1 MKLDKLV
8 GERFKEKPSDCVI
21 ESHALMMR
29 GGYMKDVA
37 KGIYSQFTPLKRIC
51 QKIEGIIREEMDA
64 IDGQEVLFPVALPAS
79 LWDESG
85 RYESVGSEL
94 LRFTDRNGSKMVLG
108 MTHEEAAVQLVR
120 DYAKSYN
127 SYPFMIYQIQT
138 KFRDEARPRAGLIRV
153 REFTMKDAYSFD
165 SSNEGLDV
173 SYQKMFDAYH
183 KIFKEVGLK
192 YTVVRAD
199 TGAMGGLLS
208 EEFQALTDVGED
220 VLVIC
225 ENCGYSSNIE
235 VSECVE
241 NKIETKERKL
251 PKEKVYT
258 PNAGT
263 IKEVSDFLGEDPS
276 KFVKTLIYKVD
287 NDFKVVLGLDEYD
300 KLVTFDFDKEKSLL
314 VTGVSGTGKTNLFN
328 DIIMNILINYSNVKV
343 VILDSQG
350 INYNLYNDVCEVV
363 NKEEDIIIKINLLR
377 REFEDRVKNNTRDKM
392 VVFIDEI
399 YEILKLDN
407 SVKDDINYLLEV
419 GSTMGIYLVVST
431 DSVLEDDTYD
441 LFNKDNVS
449 KISFYLTSR
458 GEYNMFLG
466 KAIRDNLGKDGMYLD
481 NDKNLIRMSIPMVE
495 DDEIERVCMYIKDNK

>member
-1 MKLDKLV
+1 MLKLLNNPKSDNTRNILNADLFVSNLHNTLKAFGFNPKVTYEVYRSITVYHITWNDDKIYDDILELKKEIALSLGINVSELVMNKVKDNEIFIKVDNMK
-8 GERFKEKPSDCVI
+8 
-21 ESHALMMR
+21 
-29 GGYMKDVA
+29 KD
-37 KGIYSQFTPLKRIC
+37 ILCLK
-51 QKIEGIIREEMDA
+51 
-64 IDGQEVLFPVALPAS
+64 EVL
-79 LWDESG
+79 
-85 RYESVGSEL
+85 
-94 LRFTDRNGSKMVLG
+94 
-108 MTHEEAAVQLVR
+108 
-120 DYAKSYN
+120 
-127 SYPFMIYQIQT
+127 
-138 KFRDEARPRAGLIRV
+138 
-153 REFTMKDAYSFD
+153 
-165 SSNEGLDV
+165 
-173 SYQKMFDAYH
+173 
-183 KIFKEVGLK
+183 
-192 YTVVRAD
+192 
-199 TGAMGGLLS
+199 
-208 EEFQALTDVGED
+208 ED
-220 VLVIC
+220 
-225 ENCGYSSNIE
+225 
-235 VSECVE
+235 
-241 NKIETKERKL
+241 
-251 PKEKVYT
+251 
-258 PNAGT
+258 
-263 IKEVSDFLGEDPS
+263 
-276 KFVKTLIYKVD
+276 YKVD

-363 NKEEDIIIKINLLR
+363 NKEEDIIVKINLLR
-377 REFEDRVKNNTRDKM
+377 REFEYRVKNNTRDKM

-466 KAIRDNLGKDGMYLD
+466 KAIRDNLGKYGMYLD

-495 DDEIERVCMYIKDNK
+495 DDEIERVCRYIKDNK

>member
-1 MKLDKLV
+1 MLKLLNNPKSDNTRNILNADLFVSNLHNTLKAFGFNPKVTYEVYRSITVYHITWNDDKIYDDILELKKEIALSLGINVSELVMNKVKDNEIFIKVDNMK
-8 GERFKEKPSDCVI
+8 
-21 ESHALMMR
+21 
-29 GGYMKDVA
+29 KD
-37 KGIYSQFTPLKRIC
+37 ILCLK
-51 QKIEGIIREEMDA
+51 
-64 IDGQEVLFPVALPAS
+64 EVL
-79 LWDESG
+79 
-85 RYESVGSEL
+85 
-94 LRFTDRNGSKMVLG
+94 
-108 MTHEEAAVQLVR
+108 
-120 DYAKSYN
+120 
-127 SYPFMIYQIQT
+127 
-138 KFRDEARPRAGLIRV
+138 
-153 REFTMKDAYSFD
+153 
-165 SSNEGLDV
+165 
-173 SYQKMFDAYH
+173 
-183 KIFKEVGLK
+183 
-192 YTVVRAD
+192 
-199 TGAMGGLLS
+199 
-208 EEFQALTDVGED
+208 
-220 VLVIC
+220 
-225 ENCGYSSNIE
+225 EN
-235 VSECVE
+235 
-241 NKIETKERKL
+241 
-251 PKEKVYT
+251 
-258 PNAGT
+258 
-263 IKEVSDFLGEDPS
+263 
-276 KFVKTLIYKVD
+276 YKVD

-363 NKEEDIIIKINLLR
+363 NKEEDIIVKINLLR

-431 DSVLEDDTYD
+431 DSVLADDTYD

-495 DDEIERVCMYIKDNK
+495 DDEIERVCGYIKDNK

>member
-1 MKLDKLV
+1 MLKLLNNPKSDNTRNILNADLFVSNLHNTLKAFGFNPRVTYEVYRSITVYHITWNDDKIYDDILELKKEIALSLGINVSELVMNKVKDNEIFIKVDNMK
-8 GERFKEKPSDCVI
+8 
-21 ESHALMMR
+21 
-29 GGYMKDVA
+29 KD
-37 KGIYSQFTPLKRIC
+37 ILCLK
-51 QKIEGIIREEMDA
+51 
-64 IDGQEVLFPVALPAS
+64 EVL
-79 LWDESG
+79 
-85 RYESVGSEL
+85 
-94 LRFTDRNGSKMVLG
+94 
-108 MTHEEAAVQLVR
+108 
-120 DYAKSYN
+120 
-127 SYPFMIYQIQT
+127 
-138 KFRDEARPRAGLIRV
+138 
-153 REFTMKDAYSFD
+153 
-165 SSNEGLDV
+165 
-173 SYQKMFDAYH
+173 
-183 KIFKEVGLK
+183 
-192 YTVVRAD
+192 
-199 TGAMGGLLS
+199 
-208 EEFQALTDVGED
+208 
-220 VLVIC
+220 
-225 ENCGYSSNIE
+225 EN
-235 VSECVE
+235 
-241 NKIETKERKL
+241 
-251 PKEKVYT
+251 
-258 PNAGT
+258 
-263 IKEVSDFLGEDPS
+263 
-276 KFVKTLIYKVD
+276 YKVD

-363 NKEEDIIIKINLLR
+363 NKEEDIIVKINLLR
-377 REFEDRVKNNTRDKM
+377 REFEYRVKNNTRDKM

-481 NDKNLIRMSIPMVE
+481 NDKNLIRMSTPMIE
-495 DDEIERVCMYIKDNK
+495 DDEIERVCRYIKDNK

>member
-1 MKLDKLV
+1 MLKLLNNPKSDNTRNILNADLFVSNLHNTLKAFGFNPKVTYEVYRSITVYHVTWNDDKIYDDILELKKEIALSLGINVSELVMNKVKDNEIFIKVDNMK
-8 GERFKEKPSDCVI
+8 
-21 ESHALMMR
+21 
-29 GGYMKDVA
+29 KD
-37 KGIYSQFTPLKRIC
+37 ILCLK
-51 QKIEGIIREEMDA
+51 
-64 IDGQEVLFPVALPAS
+64 EVL
-79 LWDESG
+79 
-85 RYESVGSEL
+85 
-94 LRFTDRNGSKMVLG
+94 
-108 MTHEEAAVQLVR
+108 
-120 DYAKSYN
+120 
-127 SYPFMIYQIQT
+127 
-138 KFRDEARPRAGLIRV
+138 
-153 REFTMKDAYSFD
+153 
-165 SSNEGLDV
+165 
-173 SYQKMFDAYH
+173 
-183 KIFKEVGLK
+183 
-192 YTVVRAD
+192 
-199 TGAMGGLLS
+199 
-208 EEFQALTDVGED
+208 
-220 VLVIC
+220 
-225 ENCGYSSNIE
+225 EN
-235 VSECVE
+235 
-241 NKIETKERKL
+241 
-251 PKEKVYT
+251 
-258 PNAGT
+258 
-263 IKEVSDFLGEDPS
+263 
-276 KFVKTLIYKVD
+276 YKVD

-363 NKEEDIIIKINLLR
+363 NKEEDIIVKINLLR
-377 REFEDRVKNNTRDKM
+377 REFEYRVKNNTRDKI

-481 NDKNLIRMSIPMVE
+481 NDKNLIRMSTPMVE
-495 DDEIERVCMYIKDNK
+495 DDEIERVCRYIKDNK

>member
-1 MKLDKLV
+1 MLKLLNNPKSDNTRNILNADLFVSNLHNTLKAFSFNPKVTYEVYRSITVYHITWNDDKIYDDILELKKEIALSLGINVSELVMNKVKDNEIFIKVDNMK
-8 GERFKEKPSDCVI
+8 
-21 ESHALMMR
+21 
-29 GGYMKDVA
+29 KD
-37 KGIYSQFTPLKRIC
+37 ILCLK
-51 QKIEGIIREEMDA
+51 
-64 IDGQEVLFPVALPAS
+64 EVL
-79 LWDESG
+79 
-85 RYESVGSEL
+85 
-94 LRFTDRNGSKMVLG
+94 
-108 MTHEEAAVQLVR
+108 
-120 DYAKSYN
+120 
-127 SYPFMIYQIQT
+127 
-138 KFRDEARPRAGLIRV
+138 
-153 REFTMKDAYSFD
+153 
-165 SSNEGLDV
+165 
-173 SYQKMFDAYH
+173 
-183 KIFKEVGLK
+183 
-192 YTVVRAD
+192 
-199 TGAMGGLLS
+199 
-208 EEFQALTDVGED
+208 
-220 VLVIC
+220 
-225 ENCGYSSNIE
+225 EN
-235 VSECVE
+235 
-241 NKIETKERKL
+241 
-251 PKEKVYT
+251 
-258 PNAGT
+258 
-263 IKEVSDFLGEDPS
+263 
-276 KFVKTLIYKVD
+276 YKVD

-350 INYNLYNDVCEVV
+350 INYNLYSDVCEVV
-363 NKEEDIIIKINLLR
+363 NKEEDIIVKINLLR

-495 DDEIERVCMYIKDNK
+495 DDEIERVCRYIKDNK

>member
-1 MKLDKLV
+1 MLKLLNNPKSDNTRNILNADLFVSNLHNTLKAFGFNPKVTYEVYRSITVYHITWNDDKIYDDILELKKEIALSLGINVSELVMNKVKDNEIFIKVDNMK
-8 GERFKEKPSDCVI
+8 
-21 ESHALMMR
+21 
-29 GGYMKDVA
+29 KD
-37 KGIYSQFTPLKRIC
+37 ILCLK
-51 QKIEGIIREEMDA
+51 
-64 IDGQEVLFPVALPAS
+64 EVL
-79 LWDESG
+79 
-85 RYESVGSEL
+85 
-94 LRFTDRNGSKMVLG
+94 
-108 MTHEEAAVQLVR
+108 
-120 DYAKSYN
+120 
-127 SYPFMIYQIQT
+127 
-138 KFRDEARPRAGLIRV
+138 
-153 REFTMKDAYSFD
+153 
-165 SSNEGLDV
+165 
-173 SYQKMFDAYH
+173 
-183 KIFKEVGLK
+183 
-192 YTVVRAD
+192 
-199 TGAMGGLLS
+199 
-208 EEFQALTDVGED
+208 
-220 VLVIC
+220 
-225 ENCGYSSNIE
+225 EN
-235 VSECVE
+235 
-241 NKIETKERKL
+241 
-251 PKEKVYT
+251 
-258 PNAGT
+258 
-263 IKEVSDFLGEDPS
+263 
-276 KFVKTLIYKVD
+276 YKVD

-363 NKEEDIIIKINLLR
+363 NKEEDIIVKINLLR
-377 REFEDRVKNNTRDKM
+377 REFEYRVKNNTRDKM

-466 KAIRDNLGKDGMYLD
+466 KVIRDNLGKDGMYLD

-495 DDEIERVCMYIKDNK
+495 DDEIERVCRYIKDNK

>member
-1 MKLDKLV
+1 MLKLLNNPKSDNTRNILNADLFVSNLHNTLKAFGFNPKVTYEVYRSITVYHITWNDDKTYDDILELKKEIALSLGINVSELVMNKVKDNEIFIKVDNMK
-8 GERFKEKPSDCVI
+8 
-21 ESHALMMR
+21 
-29 GGYMKDVA
+29 KD
-37 KGIYSQFTPLKRIC
+37 ILCLK
-51 QKIEGIIREEMDA
+51 
-64 IDGQEVLFPVALPAS
+64 EVL
-79 LWDESG
+79 
-85 RYESVGSEL
+85 
-94 LRFTDRNGSKMVLG
+94 
-108 MTHEEAAVQLVR
+108 
-120 DYAKSYN
+120 
-127 SYPFMIYQIQT
+127 
-138 KFRDEARPRAGLIRV
+138 
-153 REFTMKDAYSFD
+153 
-165 SSNEGLDV
+165 
-173 SYQKMFDAYH
+173 
-183 KIFKEVGLK
+183 
-192 YTVVRAD
+192 
-199 TGAMGGLLS
+199 
-208 EEFQALTDVGED
+208 
-220 VLVIC
+220 
-225 ENCGYSSNIE
+225 EN
-235 VSECVE
+235 
-241 NKIETKERKL
+241 
-251 PKEKVYT
+251 
-258 PNAGT
+258 
-263 IKEVSDFLGEDPS
+263 
-276 KFVKTLIYKVD
+276 YKVD

-350 INYNLYNDVCEVV
+350 INYNLYNDVREVV
-363 NKEEDIIIKINLLR
+363 NKEEDIIVKINLLR

-481 NDKNLIRMSIPMVE
+481 NDKNLIRMSTPMIE
-495 DDEIERVCMYIKDNK
+495 DDEIERVCRYIKDNK

>member
-1 MKLDKLV
+1 MLKLLNNPKSDNTRNILNADLFVSNLHNTLKAFGFNPKVTYEVYRSITVYHITWNDDKIYDDILELKKEIALSLGINVSELVMNKVKDNEIFIKVDNMK
-8 GERFKEKPSDCVI
+8 
-21 ESHALMMR
+21 
-29 GGYMKDVA
+29 KD
-37 KGIYSQFTPLKRIC
+37 ILCLK
-51 QKIEGIIREEMDA
+51 
-64 IDGQEVLFPVALPAS
+64 EVL
-79 LWDESG
+79 
-85 RYESVGSEL
+85 
-94 LRFTDRNGSKMVLG
+94 
-108 MTHEEAAVQLVR
+108 
-120 DYAKSYN
+120 
-127 SYPFMIYQIQT
+127 
-138 KFRDEARPRAGLIRV
+138 
-153 REFTMKDAYSFD
+153 
-165 SSNEGLDV
+165 
-173 SYQKMFDAYH
+173 
-183 KIFKEVGLK
+183 
-192 YTVVRAD
+192 
-199 TGAMGGLLS
+199 
-208 EEFQALTDVGED
+208 
-220 VLVIC
+220 
-225 ENCGYSSNIE
+225 EN
-235 VSECVE
+235 
-241 NKIETKERKL
+241 
-251 PKEKVYT
+251 
-258 PNAGT
+258 
-263 IKEVSDFLGEDPS
+263 
-276 KFVKTLIYKVD
+276 YKVD

-363 NKEEDIIIKINLLR
+363 NKEEDIIVKINLLR

-481 NDKNLIRMSIPMVE
+481 NDKNLIRMSTPMVE

>member
-1 MKLDKLV
+1 MLKLLNNPKSDNTRNILNADLFVSNLHNTLKAFGFNPKVTYEVYRSITVYHITWNDDKIYDDILELKKEIALSLGINVSELVMNKVKDNEIFIKVDNMK
-8 GERFKEKPSDCVI
+8 
-21 ESHALMMR
+21 
-29 GGYMKDVA
+29 KD
-37 KGIYSQFTPLKRIC
+37 ILCLK
-51 QKIEGIIREEMDA
+51 
-64 IDGQEVLFPVALPAS
+64 EVL
-79 LWDESG
+79 
-85 RYESVGSEL
+85 
-94 LRFTDRNGSKMVLG
+94 
-108 MTHEEAAVQLVR
+108 
-120 DYAKSYN
+120 
-127 SYPFMIYQIQT
+127 
-138 KFRDEARPRAGLIRV
+138 
-153 REFTMKDAYSFD
+153 
-165 SSNEGLDV
+165 
-173 SYQKMFDAYH
+173 
-183 KIFKEVGLK
+183 
-192 YTVVRAD
+192 
-199 TGAMGGLLS
+199 
-208 EEFQALTDVGED
+208 
-220 VLVIC
+220 
-225 ENCGYSSNIE
+225 EN
-235 VSECVE
+235 
-241 NKIETKERKL
+241 
-251 PKEKVYT
+251 
-258 PNAGT
+258 
-263 IKEVSDFLGEDPS
+263 
-276 KFVKTLIYKVD
+276 YKVD

-363 NKEEDIIIKINLLR
+363 NKEEDIIVKINLLR
-377 REFEDRVKNNTRDKM
+377 REFEYRVKNNTRDKM

-419 GSTMGIYLVVST
+419 GNTMGIYLVVST

-495 DDEIERVCMYIKDNK
+495 DDEIERVCRYIKDNK

>member
-1 MKLDKLV
+1 MLKLLNNPKSDNTRNILNADLFVSNLHNTLKAFSFNPKVTYEVYRSITVYHITWNDDKTYDDILELKKEIALSLGINVSELVMNKVKDNEIFIKVDNMK
-8 GERFKEKPSDCVI
+8 
-21 ESHALMMR
+21 
-29 GGYMKDVA
+29 KD
-37 KGIYSQFTPLKRIC
+37 ILCLK
-51 QKIEGIIREEMDA
+51 
-64 IDGQEVLFPVALPAS
+64 EVL
-79 LWDESG
+79 E
-85 RYESVGSEL
+85 
-94 LRFTDRNGSKMVLG
+94 
-108 MTHEEAAVQLVR
+108 
-120 DYAKSYN
+120 DY
-127 SYPFMIYQIQT
+127 
-138 KFRDEARPRAGLIRV
+138 
-153 REFTMKDAYSFD
+153 
-165 SSNEGLDV
+165 
-173 SYQKMFDAYH
+173 
-183 KIFKEVGLK
+183 
-192 YTVVRAD
+192 
-199 TGAMGGLLS
+199 
-208 EEFQALTDVGED
+208 
-220 VLVIC
+220 
-225 ENCGYSSNIE
+225 
-235 VSECVE
+235 
-241 NKIETKERKL
+241 KL
-251 PKEKVYT
+251 
-258 PNAGT
+258 
-263 IKEVSDFLGEDPS
+263 
-276 KFVKTLIYKVD
+276 D

-350 INYNLYNDVCEVV
+350 INYNLYSDVCEVV
-363 NKEEDIIIKINLLR
+363 NKEEDIIVKINLLR

-481 NDKNLIRMSIPMVE
+481 NDKNLIRMSTPMIE
-495 DDEIERVCMYIKDNK
+495 DDEIERVCKYIKDNK

>member
-1 MKLDKLV
+1 MLKLLNNPKSDNTRNILNADLFVSNLHNTLKAFGFNPKVTYEVYRSITVYHITWNDDKIYDDILELKKEIALSLGINVSELVMNKVKDNEIFIKVDNMK
-8 GERFKEKPSDCVI
+8 
-21 ESHALMMR
+21 
-29 GGYMKDVA
+29 KD
-37 KGIYSQFTPLKRIC
+37 ILCLK
-51 QKIEGIIREEMDA
+51 
-64 IDGQEVLFPVALPAS
+64 EVL
-79 LWDESG
+79 
-85 RYESVGSEL
+85 
-94 LRFTDRNGSKMVLG
+94 
-108 MTHEEAAVQLVR
+108 
-120 DYAKSYN
+120 
-127 SYPFMIYQIQT
+127 
-138 KFRDEARPRAGLIRV
+138 
-153 REFTMKDAYSFD
+153 
-165 SSNEGLDV
+165 
-173 SYQKMFDAYH
+173 
-183 KIFKEVGLK
+183 
-192 YTVVRAD
+192 
-199 TGAMGGLLS
+199 
-208 EEFQALTDVGED
+208 
-220 VLVIC
+220 
-225 ENCGYSSNIE
+225 EN
-235 VSECVE
+235 
-241 NKIETKERKL
+241 
-251 PKEKVYT
+251 
-258 PNAGT
+258 
-263 IKEVSDFLGEDPS
+263 
-276 KFVKTLIYKVD
+276 YKVD

-363 NKEEDIIIKINLLR
+363 NKEEDIIVKINLLR
-377 REFEDRVKNNTRDKM
+377 REFEYRVKNNIRDKM

-419 GSTMGIYLVVST
+419 GNTMGIYLVIST

-495 DDEIERVCMYIKDNK
+495 DDEIERVCRYIKDNK

>member
-1 MKLDKLV
+1 MLKLLNNPKSDNTRNILNADLFVSNLHNTLKAFGFNPKVTYEVYRSITVYHITWNDDKIYDDILELKKEIALSLGINVSELVMNKVKDNEIFIKVDNMK
-8 GERFKEKPSDCVI
+8 
-21 ESHALMMR
+21 
-29 GGYMKDVA
+29 KD
-37 KGIYSQFTPLKRIC
+37 ILCLK
-51 QKIEGIIREEMDA
+51 
-64 IDGQEVLFPVALPAS
+64 EVLKA
-79 LWDESG
+79 
-85 RYESVGSEL
+85 
-94 LRFTDRNGSKMVLG
+94 
-108 MTHEEAAVQLVR
+108 
-120 DYAKSYN
+120 
-127 SYPFMIYQIQT
+127 
-138 KFRDEARPRAGLIRV
+138 
-153 REFTMKDAYSFD
+153 
-165 SSNEGLDV
+165 
-173 SYQKMFDAYH
+173 
-183 KIFKEVGLK
+183 
-192 YTVVRAD
+192 
-199 TGAMGGLLS
+199 
-208 EEFQALTDVGED
+208 
-220 VLVIC
+220 
-225 ENCGYSSNIE
+225 
-235 VSECVE
+235 
-241 NKIETKERKL
+241 
-251 PKEKVYT
+251 
-258 PNAGT
+258 
-263 IKEVSDFLGEDPS
+263 
-276 KFVKTLIYKVD
+276 YKVD

-363 NKEEDIIIKINLLR
+363 NKEEDIIVKINLLR
-377 REFEDRVKNNTRDKM
+377 REFEYRVKNNTRDKM

-481 NDKNLIRMSIPMVE
+481 NDKNLIRMSTPMIE
-495 DDEIERVCMYIKDNK
+495 DDEIERVCRYIKDNK

>member
-1 MKLDKLV
+1 MLKLLNNPKSDNTRNILNADLFVSNLHNTLKAFGFNPKVTYEVYRSITVYHITWNDDKIYDDILELRKEIALSLGINVSELVMNKVKDNEIFIKVDNMK
-8 GERFKEKPSDCVI
+8 
-21 ESHALMMR
+21 
-29 GGYMKDVA
+29 KD
-37 KGIYSQFTPLKRIC
+37 ILCLK
-51 QKIEGIIREEMDA
+51 
-64 IDGQEVLFPVALPAS
+64 EVL
-79 LWDESG
+79 
-85 RYESVGSEL
+85 
-94 LRFTDRNGSKMVLG
+94 
-108 MTHEEAAVQLVR
+108 
-120 DYAKSYN
+120 
-127 SYPFMIYQIQT
+127 
-138 KFRDEARPRAGLIRV
+138 
-153 REFTMKDAYSFD
+153 
-165 SSNEGLDV
+165 
-173 SYQKMFDAYH
+173 
-183 KIFKEVGLK
+183 
-192 YTVVRAD
+192 
-199 TGAMGGLLS
+199 
-208 EEFQALTDVGED
+208 
-220 VLVIC
+220 
-225 ENCGYSSNIE
+225 EN
-235 VSECVE
+235 
-241 NKIETKERKL
+241 
-251 PKEKVYT
+251 
-258 PNAGT
+258 
-263 IKEVSDFLGEDPS
+263 
-276 KFVKTLIYKVD
+276 YKVD

-350 INYNLYNDVCEVV
+350 INYNLYSDVCEVV
-363 NKEEDIIIKINLLR
+363 NKEEDIIVKINLLR

-481 NDKNLIRMSIPMVE
+481 NDKNLIRMSTPMIE
-495 DDEIERVCMYIKDNK
+495 DDEIERVCRYIKDNK